1 MNIGHC
7 NCARS
12 RQVVIQ
18 TLVVQVMSCVGL
30 WTKTPETF
38 VTVQGRG
45 KPFVRIVQ
53 PAHTVY
59 ERQVGSQQDDLTK
72 AVQSTGTYEVCVCIL
87 YKQIFMYTHTNI

>member
-53 PAHTVY
+53 PAHTAY

-72 AVQSTGTYEVCVCIL
+72 AVQSTGTYEVCVCFL
-87 YKQIFMYTHTNI
+87 YKQIFVYTDTNI